1 MNKHNMFRIHLTQGT
16 QMCLR
21 RLRDIIKCYNFRD
34 VIKCLTTKA
43 IVITISGRKHQIYDV
58 LETLDLRHLKNAE
71 FRRFEE
77 V

>member
-16 QMCLR
+16 QTCLR
-21 RLRDIIKCYNFRD
+21 RLPD
-34 VIKCLTTKA
+34 VIKRSRRLTTRA

-58 LETLDLRHLKNAE
+58 LETLQLRRFFNAQ

-77 V
+77 A